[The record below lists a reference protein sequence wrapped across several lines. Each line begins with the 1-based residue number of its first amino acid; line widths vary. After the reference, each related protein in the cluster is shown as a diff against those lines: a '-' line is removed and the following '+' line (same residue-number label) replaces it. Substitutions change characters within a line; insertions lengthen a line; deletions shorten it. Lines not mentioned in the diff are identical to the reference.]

1 MLFSKIKNILKLYIL
16 KKRWRK
22 KNLHNEIY
30 IKKICNIENIEVG
43 NMSYGPL
50 EVYDWNSEGEGLK
63 IGSYVSI
70 ANDVKFI
77 LGGNHKYDVFSTF
90 PFKVKLGKQN
100 IEAYTNGKIIVE
112 DDVWIGMNA
121 LILSGVKLG
130 KGSIVAAGSVVVNDI
145 PPYAIVG
152 GNPAKII
159 KYRFKTEIINELVK
173 LDYSKLDIE
182 KVKKNINLLY
192 KKLDEN
198 LLHELINKEKIF
210 NEIEE

>member
-1 MLFSKIKNILKLYIL
+1 MIFNKVKNILNLYIL

-22 KNLHNEIY
+22 RNLHNQIN
-30 IKKICNIENIEVG
+30 IKRICNIENIEVG

-50 EVYDWNSEGEGLK
+50 EVYDWNAEGEGLR

-77 LGGNHKYDVFSTF
+77 LGGNHKYDILSTF
-90 PFKVKLGKQN
+90 PFKVKLGKEN
-100 IEAYTNGKIIVE
+100 VEAYTNGKIIIE
-112 DDVWIGMNA
+112 DDVWIGMNS

-130 KGSIVAAGSVVVNDI
+130 KGSIVAAGSVVVNDV

-152 GNPAKII
+152 GNPAEVI
-159 KYRFKTEIINELVK
+159 KYRFKTEIINELMK
-173 LDYSKLDIE
+173 LDYSKLDIG
-182 KVKKNINLLY
+182 KVKESINLLY
-192 KKLDEN
+192 EELDEN

-210 NEIEE
+210 NEIEN